1 VTVPETYLVALVCA
15 NLYFLATALSNIIYF
30 RRATLPARATTGPRV
45 SVIVPARNEAAGIAR
60 CAASLLAQDYADY
73 EVIVVDDDSHDT
85 TPDIVAG
92 MAAREPRL
100 RLVSAG
106 PLPEGWLGKPH
117 ALARGVSVARGEILI
132 LTDADTVHAPQSIS
146 WAVTNLQGHRADLLS
161 GYLHQK
167 CRNLGDGAVVP
178 VLYAAMMVLPFALLQ
193 RTRSP
198 LFSFAIGQLVAV
210 RREAL
215 EGIGGI
221 ESIRA
226 SIVDD
231 MSLAVRMKRCG
242 FRNVFLDASA
252 AASCHMYDGFRDA
265 SKGIARSVYAAIGG
279 RPLTVAAVSA
289 VVLAFII
296 WPAAAVVAS
305 YAGGQTP
312 PTAIVAAVVLFAA
325 QWALIAWNRD
335 MPLVAVAVYPLV
347 FLNLVAI
354 MNASMLGTGFG
365 HGVDWKGRLVRMPRA
380 SDAGHKP
387 RPVGRG

>member
-1 VTVPETYLVALVCA
+1 MPETYLVALVCA
-15 NLYFLATALSNIIYF
+15 NVYFLATAVSNILYF
-30 RRATLPARATTGPRV
+30 RRATMTAAVTEGPCV
-45 SVIVPARNEAAGIAR
+45 SVIVPARNEAARIGR
-60 CAASLLAQDYADY
+60 CVASLLAQDYVDY
-73 EVIVVDDDSHDT
+73 EVIVIDDDSHDA
-85 TPDIVAG
+85 TPEIVTEI
-92 MAAREPRL
+92 AARDPRL
-100 RLVSAG
+100 RLLSAG

-117 ALARGVSVARGEILI
+117 ALSRGVSAARGEILI
-132 LTDADTVHAPQSIS
+132 LTDADTVHTPQSIS
-146 WAVTNLQGHRADLLS
+146 WAVTNLAEHRADLLS
-161 GYLHQK
+161 GYLHQR

-178 VLYAAMMVLPFALLQ
+178 VLYAAMMVLPFALLP

-215 EGIGGI
+215 DGIGGI

-231 MSLAVRMKRCG
+231 MSLAARIKQCG
-242 FRNVFLDASA
+242 FRNVFLDARD
-252 AASCHMYDGFRDA
+252 AASCHMYDGYRDA

-289 VVLAFII
+289 VVLAFIV

-305 YAGGQTP
+305 YAGGLTP

-387 RPVGRG
+387 RPAGRG